1 MVTLRCQV
9 VRWVSDEPQPGWV
22 EARFTDA
29 HGRRWTFFDKP
40 PIFENEAELTPEAS
54 YPQEAGL
61 ACVVTGTQ
69 IWTDG
74 REILS
79 ISTRTPWS
87 IESEEGQTEFHVS
100 RDQLIDPLG

>member
-29 HGRRWTFFDKP
+29 HGHQWTFFDKP
-40 PIFENEAELTPEAS
+40 PIFENGAELTPAAS

-61 ACVVTGTQ
+61 ACEVTGSQ

-87 IESEEGQTEFHVS
+87 IESEEGQSEFHVS
-100 RDQLIDPLG
+100 RDQFIDPSR